1 MRVQFVPEPG
11 GQAGPAPD
19 RGSDELRQ
27 AMVDAGHTVVV
38 AAPGAS
44 SLGFDIVHA
53 LSVGALAAGAGSLG
67 AAPVV
72 VSPRVTVVHSGGQGV
87 VRVERGAAR
96 LLSKADGCRVG
107 AVLTPSVASRVAW
120 GATRP
125 GRRVITVPRGV
136 DSALFSPVGSAAVRP
151 QDRLRV
157 LFLGDLGPDS
167 GAEDMVRILRLLPTL
182 EVVLSAGPG
191 TDVAASDRSQAVH
204 GLACALGVGGRVSFA
219 RPFDIEHL
227 PHVLRSSDVVVDVS
241 GSDAGHE
248 LILAAMSCGRAV
260 VTSDI
265 GAYQDLVVES
275 ITGITVQHG
284 NGMALKAA
292 LRSLV
297 DDSYFLDS
305 LGLAARDRAVSRYD
319 WSRIATETV
328 LAYERVLGDAAQG
341 LRRESELPPTAER
354 VPTAEHVRAKVG

>member
-1 MRVQFVPEPG
+1 MRVQFVTESG
-11 GQAGPAPD
+11 GPAGPAPD
-19 RGSDELRQ
+19 RGHDELSK
-27 AMVDAGHTVVV
+27 ALVDAGHTVVV
-38 AAPGAS
+38 SAPGAS
-44 SLGFDIVHA
+44 STGFDIVHA
-53 LSVGALAAGAGSLG
+53 LSVGALAAGADSSG
-67 AAPVV
+67 ATPVV
-72 VSPRVTVVHSGGQGV
+72 VSPRVTVAHSGGQGV

-96 LLSKADGCRVG
+96 LLSKEAGGCRVG

-136 DSALFSPVGSAAVRP
+136 DSATFTPVGSAAARP
-151 QDRLRV
+151 KDRLRV

-182 EVVLSAGPG
+182 EVVFSAGPG
-191 TDVAASDRSQAVH
+191 TDVAGCDRSVTVH

-219 RPFDIEHL
+219 RPFDVEHL

-241 GSDAGHE
+241 GSDAAHE

-275 ITGITVQHG
+275 ITGMTVQHG
-284 NGMALKAA
+284 NGTALKAA

-297 DDSYFLDS
+297 DDSYFLES

-328 LAYERVLGDAAQG
+328 LAYERVLGDAVQG
-341 LRRESELPPTAER
+341 QHSEAER
-354 VPTAEHVRAKVG
+354 VLTVERVQEKVG